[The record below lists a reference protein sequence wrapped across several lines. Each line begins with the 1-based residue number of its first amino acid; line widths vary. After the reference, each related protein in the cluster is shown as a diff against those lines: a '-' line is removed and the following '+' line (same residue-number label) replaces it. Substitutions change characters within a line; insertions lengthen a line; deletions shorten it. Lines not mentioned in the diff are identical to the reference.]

1 MERPNLI
8 SSSSLREVAH
18 SLAGYV
24 KPEPKTIDLRDC
36 RLDLSKV
43 AGVDERDVDRVFQ
56 YYERQIKNSS
66 NELKNKSHTAID
78 SLIPFVKVFRRC
90 FSSSSD
96 IIKSVLKL
104 PILNAYI
111 GGDAVEKKLED
122 ISLSDNSVSRMST
135 SDIESLIFEAVK
147 NGTVEAFLVVALAI
161 LISCA
166 KGVNLASDN
175 GFCWEGGMTLRVGGL
190 LALLPTGDS
199 IDDKSLTS
207 SREQKVEIDD
217 KNNETCIKLLNE
229 VIRFEIFREH
239 KDSEDEANTL
249 MTPVPTSPKPED
261 EESFAND
268 ANFAIE
274 GVDGIISPDRNL
286 AEDLRSPRID
296 VDPLD
301 LINPNDSVS
310 DDDEDE
316 DESVESG
323 ESFDDFYHEYNEEDM
338 LRQALAMSLSSKEV
352 TGNGDNDVEDSKS
365 DVSSTPSQTTE
376 DKNSYAPLA
385 GDVSPIV
392 SEEPKHDYLPENKST
407 SVTNFDARETETFG
421 AVPVQFVLLHILK
434 AVHFLLQT
442 SRDNQKDPQSD
453 ILQSFCPGGV
463 GSSLFPVKTSAISGN
478 KIRNE
483 SPLVFHLLMTVFIV
497 LSESRFLALG
507 SLPLQ
512 RTVAIV
518 ESDDTDSVVDP
529 ADVSGVK
536 EGEDSRTTFASKG
549 LLRKAAAAADAA
561 ALRKKEDAKRSFI
574 KESDVQFLSNS
585 TLIVLKSVRLIRG
598 NGATQYRTYIEGSTL
613 AKNVLATAFERIHD
627 SSHSNDFKEILLKMQ
642 SLSLDLCS
650 TAVQV
655 WSDLLGLFYAQP
667 FDRQVLLDSLLTR
680 HHSRQSTP
688 SKGNISIPWSTSD
701 VDEMILFHLCN
712 RFCEIDTIDS
722 LLCASNVSDQC
733 QGSPHF
739 LSLLG
744 ILEKVVL
751 AESLPISCDLFCAL
765 IHRANKIFILN
776 GEGIDLVNQS
786 LTEKKDVGAGKLAFG
801 DDALMFDP
809 SFCCDSVAIK
819 SSVEGF
825 RSSSVL
831 QRASKVWGTVLSDT
845 SYSPKSGIHRFA
857 VRLDHCEKGHVFVGI
872 ATSQAT
878 TKSYVGSDGNGWG
891 LIGTQALWHN
901 RSKVSL
907 LINNALLLIYTY
919 FE

>member
-8 SSSSLREVAH
+8 SSSSLREVAQ

-24 KPEPKTIDLRDC
+24 KPEPKAIDLRDC

-43 AGVDERDVDRVFQ
+43 AGVDERDVDRVFS
-56 YYERQIKNSS
+56 YYERQIRNSS
-66 NELKNKSHTAID
+66 NEGKNKSHTTID
-78 SLIPFVKVFRRC
+78 SLLPFVKVFRRC

-104 PILNAYI
+104 PIINAYI
-111 GGDAVEKKLED
+111 GGDAAEKKWED
-122 ISLSDNSVSRMST
+122 ISMSENSVSRLST

-147 NGTVEAFLVVALAI
+147 NGTVEAFLVAALAI

-175 GFCWEGGMTLRVGGL
+175 CFCWESGRTLRVGGL

-199 IDDKSLTS
+199 VDDKSLTS
-207 SREQKVEIDD
+207 SREQQIEIDD
-217 KNNETCIKLLNE
+217 KNNDTCIKLLNE

-239 KDSEDEANTL
+239 KESEDEANTL
-249 MTPVPTSPKPED
+249 MTPVPASPKPED

-296 VDPLD
+296 VDPLEVM
-301 LINPNDSVS
+301 NPNNSVS
-310 DDDEDE
+310 DDVEDDDEDDNDDE

-323 ESFDDFYHEYNEEDM
+323 ESFDDFYHGYNEEDM
-338 LRQALAMSLSSKEV
+338 LRQALAMSLSSKEL

-365 DVSSTPSQTTE
+365 DVSSTPSQNIE
-376 DKNSYAPLA
+376 DKNIYAPLA
-385 GDVSPIV
+385 GDVSPII
-392 SEEPKHDYLPENKST
+392 SEEVERDYLPENKST
-407 SVTNFDARETETFG
+407 SVTNFDARETEIFG
-421 AVPVQFVLLHILK
+421 AVPAQFVLLHILK
-434 AVHFLLQT
+434 AVHFLLET

-463 GSSLFPVKTSAISGN
+463 GSSLFPVKTRAISDN

-483 SPLVFHLLMTVFIV
+483 PPLVFHLLMTVFIV
-497 LSESRFLALG
+497 LSESRFFALG
-507 SLPLQ
+507 TLPLQ
-512 RTVAIV
+512 RTVAII

-549 LLRKAAAAADAA
+549 LHRKAAAAADAA

-585 TLIVLKSVRLIRG
+585 TLIVLKSVCLIRG
-598 NGATQYRTYIEGSTL
+598 NGATQYRTHIEGSTL
-613 AKNVLATAFERIHD
+613 EKNVLATAFERIHD
-627 SSHSNDFKEILLKMQ
+627 PSHSKDFKEILLKMP

-650 TAVQV
+650 TSVQV

-667 FDRQVLLDSLLTR
+667 FDRQILLDSLLTR
-680 HHSRQSTP
+680 HHSRHSTP

-722 LLCASNVSDQC
+722 LICDSNESDQC

-739 LSLLG
+739 LSLLVV
-744 ILEKVVL
+744 LEKVVL
-751 AESLPISCDLFCAL
+751 SESLPISCDLFCAL
-765 IHRANKIFILN
+765 IHRANNIFILN

-801 DDALMFDP
+801 DNALMFDP
-809 SFCCDSVAIK
+809 SYCCDSVAIK

-901 RSKVSL
+901 RSKVSS
-907 LINNALLLIYTY
+907 
-919 FE
+919 